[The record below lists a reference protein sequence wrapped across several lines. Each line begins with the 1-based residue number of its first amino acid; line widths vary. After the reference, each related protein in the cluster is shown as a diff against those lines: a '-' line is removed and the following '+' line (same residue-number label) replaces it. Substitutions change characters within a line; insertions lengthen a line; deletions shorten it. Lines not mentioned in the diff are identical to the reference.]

1 VIVING
7 VAGQLI
13 PFRPNMSLFEVIALG
28 GGLSNTAKA
37 YNIRIVRGDL
47 NNPEIKVVN
56 LSSVKS
62 MKETIVNIMP
72 YDIIYVEP
80 VRKTVTESVSDNMIF
95 LNISQLVFTFYI
107 IFNNNNR

>member
-1 VIVING
+1 
-7 VAGQLI
+7 
-13 PFRPNMSLFEVIALG
+13 
-28 GGLSNTAKA
+28 
-37 YNIRIVRGDL
+37 
-47 NNPEIKVVN
+47 
-56 LSSVKS
+56 

-80 VRKTVTESVSDNMIF
+80 VRKTVTESVSDNIIF